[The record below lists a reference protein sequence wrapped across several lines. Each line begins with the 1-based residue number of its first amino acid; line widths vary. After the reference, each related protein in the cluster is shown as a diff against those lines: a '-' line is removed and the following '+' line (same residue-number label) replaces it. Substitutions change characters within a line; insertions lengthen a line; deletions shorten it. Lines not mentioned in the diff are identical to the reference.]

1 MERKSK
7 EKCIIHIIR
16 LIISGTKNYKI
27 MNILNAFHP
36 RFFDTQTAN
45 STTVQNIAV
54 NSAIQIFFQMVY
66 ILIIEIE
73 NSHHWNDEWWTR
85 LIVNTSIS
93 EYLNEKNNMNMK
105 RFCIYLKF
113 YGKILLKVVGIM
125 NVKRKL
131 EKW

>member
-1 MERKSK
+1 
-7 EKCIIHIIR
+7 
-16 LIISGTKNYKI
+16 

-73 NSHHWNDEWWTR
+73 NFHH
-85 LIVNTSIS
+85 
-93 EYLNEKNNMNMK
+93 
-105 RFCIYLKF
+105 
-113 YGKILLKVVGIM
+113 
-125 NVKRKL
+125 
-131 EKW
+131 